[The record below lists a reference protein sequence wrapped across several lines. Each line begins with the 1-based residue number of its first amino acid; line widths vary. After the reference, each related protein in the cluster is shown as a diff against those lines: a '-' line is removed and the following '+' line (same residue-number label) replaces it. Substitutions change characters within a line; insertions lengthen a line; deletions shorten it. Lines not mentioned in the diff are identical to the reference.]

1 LFRSSTGTTGPW
13 QPIASSGRN
22 ATANTVTA
30 TGVNHFSVWTLGQQN
45 NPLPVEL
52 TSFTAQAQGPDALL
66 RWTTAA
72 EKNSAYFALESS
84 PDGVQ
89 FQHIG
94 QVAAQGTTTSAH
106 AYQWRDLHITR
117 YQRPVLYYR
126 LRYQRP
132 VLYYR
137 LRQVDQ
143 DSSVQYSSV
152 QAVHLEAQAPQL
164 LVYPTQVTDQTL
176 RYSFTAPLGAE
187 ALLAVYNST
196 GQVVLRE
203 HGPQLAGGE
212 LRLPNLPMGWYVVQL
227 LVNHKSYSA
236 RFYRP

>member
-1 LFRSSTGTTGPW
+1 M
-13 QPIASSGRN
+13 
-22 ATANTVTA
+22 
-30 TGVNHFSVWTLGQQN
+30 
-45 NPLPVEL
+45 
-52 TSFTAQAQGPDALL
+52 
-66 RWTTAA
+66 
-72 EKNSAYFALESS
+72 
-84 PDGVQ
+84 
-89 FQHIG
+89 
-94 QVAAQGTTTSAH
+94 
-106 AYQWRDLHITR
+106 
-117 YQRPVLYYR
+117 
-126 LRYQRP
+126 
-132 VLYYR
+132 
-137 LRQVDQ
+137 
-143 DSSVQYSSV
+143 
-152 QAVHLEAQAPQL
+152 HLEAQAPQL